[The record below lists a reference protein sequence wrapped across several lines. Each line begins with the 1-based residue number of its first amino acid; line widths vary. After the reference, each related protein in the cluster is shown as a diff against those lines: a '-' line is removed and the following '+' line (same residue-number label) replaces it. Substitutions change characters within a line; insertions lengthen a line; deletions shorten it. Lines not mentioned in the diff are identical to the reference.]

1 MRRVLVVD
9 DHDPS
14 RTRLIRTLKKCGYE
28 IAGEAASGKV
38 ALVLARTAAPDVILM
53 AVGLGDIDG
62 IETARDMMQATPL
75 PIILITSHYDAATI
89 DRAKLAGVMGYLVK
103 PLRAEELSPTIELA
117 LTRFQDVVSL
127 QEENSTLKETLEAR
141 KLIERAKGLLMKQK
155 NLSEDQAYNLIKKA
169 SMNLRKPMAD
179 VAQAILLAGGLLSD
193 KSS

>member
-193 KSS
+193 QNS

>member
-14 RTRLIRTLKKCGYE
+14 RTRLIQTLKKCGYE

-179 VAQAILLAGGLLSD
+179 VAQAILLAGGLWSD
-193 KSS
+193 QNS

>member
-193 KSS
+193 KNS